1 MRPVTFEGA
10 AFKEYNE
17 WAKEDRKIFHK
28 ISELIESISRTPYEG
43 IGKPEPL
50 RYEFKGYWSRRID
63 EKNMLVYK
71 ISDARNIIITSCRN
85 HYK

>member
-50 RYEFKGYWSRRID
+50 RYEFKGYWSP
-63 EKNMLVYK
+63 Y
-71 ISDARNIIITSCRN
+71 
-85 HYK
+85 